1 MNEIFNPAP
10 TEPVAVKSEAFG
22 RKRFSNW
29 TGSEVGPAM
38 DDGSFYSNTAGL
50 GQDTSSSGAFSWGYV
65 GDWLRSAANVVTG
78 IWGTSDKYV
87 ANAYQT
93 MYNQERKNANI
104 LIFIVVA
111 LVLLA
116 FAFLILKKK

>member
-10 TEPVAVKSEAFG
+10 TGPVALKSNAFG
-22 RKRFSNW
+22 RPRYSNYN
-29 TGSEVGPAM
+29 GSEVGPAM
-38 DDGSFYSNTAGL
+38 DDGSFYSNSGGL
-50 GQDTSSSGAFSWGYV
+50 GRDTSGSGAFSWGYV